1 MRYVDFNLKK
11 KNKKKII
18 FDQLSKINEKHLSSL
33 LGRQFLLSISLD
45 GKHKLIWKRPV
56 VCMKKVNNMS
66 DGYAIMKKKVLL
78 YQRKLQFIGQTEK
91 KNY

>member
-1 MRYVDFNLKK
+1 
-11 KNKKKII
+11 
-18 FDQLSKINEKHLSSL
+18 
-33 LGRQFLLSISLD
+33 
-45 GKHKLIWKRPV
+45 
-56 VCMKKVNNMS
+56 MKKVNSMS